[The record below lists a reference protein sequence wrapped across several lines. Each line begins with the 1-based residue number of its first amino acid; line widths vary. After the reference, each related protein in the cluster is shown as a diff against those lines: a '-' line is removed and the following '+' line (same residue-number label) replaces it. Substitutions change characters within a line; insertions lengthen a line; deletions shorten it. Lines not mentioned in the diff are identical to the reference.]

1 MSAEGFPQLSDPPPW
16 PRRRT
21 TLYYHAHG
29 VVITS
34 RELSVS
40 GERYEIAELIDIV
53 QSRGA
58 RHPGTTVAL
67 IIAGVEAVI
76 IAPLLGVVRA
86 PAVWLLGG
94 VALVIPCVI
103 GLVYAR
109 RWPAR
114 YELIAWYR
122 GQQHTLFA
130 TRDAHEFGKVSRALL
145 RAVQAGD
152 EH

>member
-1 MSAEGFPQLSDPPPW
+1 MSAERFPQLSDPPPW

-34 RELSVS
+34 RQMSVN
-40 GERYEIAELIDIV
+40 GERYEIAELIDII

-58 RHPGTTVAL
+58 RHPGTVVGL

-76 IAPLLGVVRA
+76 VAPLLGVVHA
-86 PAVWLLGG
+86 PVVWLLGG
-94 VALVIPCVI
+94 VALVIPCAV
-103 GLVYAR
+103 GLVCAQ
-109 RWPAR
+109 RWPAQ

-122 GQQHTLFA
+122 GQQRTLFA
-130 TRDAHEFGKVSRALL
+130 TRDAREFGQVCRALR
-145 RAVQAGD
+145 RAREG
-152 EH
+152 